1 MTSGAMRP
9 GHKVTWT
16 GDDPPIG
23 DSPVEQTTLRLRRIP
38 LPSSPAG
45 DGGADGTDPATD
57 GTDPATGGTENL
69 DQLVRRGAMWTTLNV
84 ALSRFGQFGVGILV
98 ARMVAPEDFGVFA
111 VALTVLSIVINVSEL
126 GVSAALVR
134 GSREECRR
142 IAPTVATISIG
153 TAVVLSAVM
162 VGTADVFARALG
174 SAQAAEAVRVLS
186 ITVLVAGFGAVPSAL
201 LKRDFAQDKQFMA
214 DSANTVVSAVVVVL
228 LAVTGWGAMALAWS
242 RVAGQVVSIVLLRRF
257 TPEHVRPG
265 FSRTEARRLLAFGLP
280 LTGANVIAFTLLN
293 VDYIVI
299 GRLLGAV
306 QLGLY
311 MLAFNMSGWPIN
323 VFSAVVR
330 AVSMPAFARVS
341 EDREQLPTRF
351 AAAASMVATI
361 TIPVCL
367 IMGGVAGPL
376 VAVVYGSKWQA
387 AAGALVGL
395 AIFGAARTMVE
406 LLSDFLVALG
416 RTRAIFIIQ
425 VVWIAALVPAMIIGV
440 RRDGI
445 VGAGTAHAVVI
456 VGVTLPIYVLALRP
470 FRITP
475 WLLARAI
482 GPQVLAAGAAGTVS
496 WLVASAVAPVWLA
509 LPAASAAGFVVFA
522 GCQWSQIV
530 RVIGRLRSRRDG
542 RDGGDA
548 APPDPAPAATGVEAS
563 EHGPVTT
570 APARTG
576 SGRHRA
582 PRGGSHGPTAWLDG
596 ARGLAAMYVVL
607 HHCWLAVFPSYP
619 RNSGPWF
626 VGWMLHGQLAVVVFI
641 VLSGYSLSLSPARNA
656 HRLKGGWRTFARR
669 RAWRILPPY
678 WVALVISMPV
688 ALWVGH
694 DVSSVRTGIRAFIV
708 HMFMLQD
715 VVGTERPNGTF
726 WSIAVESWIYVL
738 FPILLLLR
746 RRVGPVVTVTAT
758 VIAVCGL
765 EIVALHV
772 PGFARYEHLSPQ
784 MLACFALGMLAADS
798 GQAPTIRGRRVPL
811 LAVTG
816 LLIAGCVAGFAV
828 VGSERV
834 VADYF
839 WVGILV
845 GGITAVAFRGIA
857 TAPASRVRDLLASRP
872 LTAVGMFAF
881 SIYLIHPLVLE
892 VLWLELVRHVA
903 TGLTGMI
910 ILLAVTIPAVLA
922 VCFGFFK
929 LFEEPFI
936 HARSWADVRN
946 RGKSREPGPARLVP
960 PQTSP
965 TTAVTIPVSDP
976 ALEGR

>member
-1 MTSGAMRP
+1 M
-9 GHKVTWT
+9 
-16 GDDPPIG
+16 
-23 DSPVEQTTLRLRRIP
+23 
-38 LPSSPAG
+38 
-45 DGGADGTDPATD
+45 
-57 GTDPATGGTENL
+57 
-69 DQLVRRGAMWTTLNV
+69 VRRGAMWTTLNV

-98 ARMVAPEDFGVFA
+98 ARLVAPADFGVFA

-153 TAVVLSAVM
+153 TAAALGAIM
-162 VGTADVFARALG
+162 VATADVFARALG
-174 SAQAAEAVRVLS
+174 SDQAAEAVRVLS
-186 ITVLVAGFGAVPSAL
+186 ITVVVAGFGAVPSAL

-214 DSANTVVSAVVVVL
+214 DSANTVVSAVVVIL
-228 LAVTGWGAMALAWS
+228 LAVSGWGAMALAWS
-242 RVAGQVVSIVLLRRF
+242 RVAGQVVSIVLLRHF
-257 TPEHVRPG
+257 SPERVRPG
-265 FSRTEARRLLAFGLP
+265 FSRAQARQLLAFGLP
-280 LTGANVIAFTLLN
+280 LTGANVVAFTLLN

-299 GRLLGAV
+299 GRQLGAV
-306 QLGLY
+306 ELGLY

-341 EDREQLPTRF
+341 EDREQLPARF

-367 IMGGVAGPL
+367 IMGGAAGPL
-376 VAVVYGSKWQA
+376 VAVVYGSKWHA
-387 AAGALVGL
+387 AAGALAGL

-416 RTRAIFIIQ
+416 RTREIFVIQ
-425 VVWIAALVPAMIIGV
+425 VLWIAALIPAMIIGV
-440 RRDGI
+440 GRNGI
-445 VGAGTAHAVVI
+445 AGAGAAHAVVI

-475 WLLARAI
+475 WLLARAV
-482 GPQVLAAGAAGTVS
+482 GPQVLAAAAAGAAS

-509 LPAASAAGFVVFA
+509 LPVASAAGFVVFV
-522 GCQWSQIV
+522 GCQWSQVV
-530 RVIGRLRSRRDG
+530 RVVGRLRSRRSG
-542 RDGGDA
+542 RDDDA
-548 APPDPAPAATGVEAS
+548 APPDPAPASTAPAS
-563 EHGPVTT
+563 TAPASTAPVGAAPVGAGSAGHGPVAATPVPTRT
-570 APARTG
+570 AT
-576 SGRHRA
+576 GRHRA
-582 PRGGSHGPTAWLDG
+582 SRGSSRGPTAWLDG
-596 ARGLAAMYVVL
+596 LRGLAAMYVVL
-607 HHCWLAVFPSYP
+607 HHCWLAVFPDYP

-641 VLSGYSLSLSPARNA
+641 VVSGYSLTLSPAGNG
-656 HRLKGGWRTFARR
+656 HRLRGGWRTFARR

-678 WVALVISMPV
+678 WIALVLSMPV
-688 ALWVGH
+688 ALWVSH
-694 DVSSVRTGIRAFIV
+694 NVSDARSGIRAFAV
-708 HMFMLQD
+708 HLFMLQD

-738 FPILLLLR
+738 FPLLLVLR
-746 RRVGPVVTVTAT
+746 RRVGPVVTATAT

-765 EIVALHV
+765 EAVALRV
-772 PGFARYEHLSPQ
+772 PAFARYEHLSPQ

-798 GQAPTIRGRRVPL
+798 GRAPMIRGRRVPL
-811 LAVTG
+811 LALAGV
-816 LLIAGCVAGFAV
+816 LITGCVAGFAV

-845 GGITAVAFRGIA
+845 GAVTAVAFRGLA
-857 TAPASRVRDLLASRP
+857 AAPASRVRDLLASRP
-872 LTAVGMFAF
+872 FTAVGRLAF
-881 SIYLIHPLVLE
+881 SVYLIHPLVLE
-892 VLWLELVRHVA
+892 ILWFELLRRLA
-903 TGLTGMI
+903 TGMTALV
-910 ILLAVTIPAVLA
+910 ILLAATIPAVLA

-936 HARSWADVRN
+936 RARSWADVRAH
-946 RGKSREPGPARLVP
+946 RVKARRDGPARLVP
-960 PQTSP
+960 SQAALAP
-965 TTAVTIPVSDP
+965 AVAASASDP
-976 ALEGR
+976 ALGGPLKSR